1 MNWILA
7 NPALLPLA
15 ALIALPVLVHLFARS
30 RPRSFQFSSTEFI
43 QKIVRKQMNIKRPQD
58 WLLLLIRTLL
68 VATLITIFLQPVLL
82 SEKTLTATNRHV
94 ILIVDA
100 TASMNYPEGVQTRFS
115 AACGAASQRIAELAQ
130 GECANIIFLKS
141 NPESVFPMPGV
152 NTSHLQDV
160 LRRARC
166 TQETGGLEGALSAAV
181 AQLGK
186 SSGAKEII
194 VISDF
199 QSSTWSQESF
209 AVPDDIALTR
219 IRIGSGSGVNGDV
232 TSILADP
239 PQPLLS
245 DPVNLLVEV
254 ANYSAEEARRTVFLE
269 MPDQRLQQEII
280 VPPWARATT
289 LFRIKATT
297 AGLLPIGVSL
307 NEDVFT
313 ADDRRWMILPVKD
326 HIRVGLYAGDS
337 LLATAWSRA
346 LAVLPFVQLQ
356 RLTAEELEGDLPY
369 DLIFLAGW
377 SGEGQANLQR
387 QAIAGSLSLICAPKP
402 ETAARL
408 VAQLSNASGEG
419 GSAPT
424 SEVLRWQTLTDR
436 MAAQIVAREDR
447 LFTLFTKGNFG
458 SFSSGRVRGHLSFNP
473 EAFPGIVPLI
483 QYADKTPA
491 LARLKST
498 SRGEVYLWN
507 IPLDAAQSDWAS
519 KVEFVPLLGELILK
533 GRASG
538 GENPVEE
545 LLPGGVTSLKI
556 AGAGEANRVELIGPE
571 KTAMTVERSMTTQ
584 GVRLISPPLSTAG
597 LYIWKQKGQ
606 VIGGAVVHFPEQ
618 ESDMRLLEK
627 FKDGTQAR
635 QLKADD
641 LLNRPHKESP
651 LWPMFLLIAVALLA
665 FECALAFW
673 IGRKTA

>member
-15 ALIALPVLVHLFARS
+15 SLIALPVLVHLFARS
-30 RPRSFQFSSTEFI
+30 RPRSLKFSSTEFI

-68 VATLITIFLQPVLL
+68 VATLIAIFLQPVLL
-82 SEKTLTATNRHV
+82 SEKPLTAANRSV
-94 ILIVDA
+94 ILIIDA

-115 AACGAASQRIAELAQ
+115 AACGAASRRIAELSQ
-130 GECANIIFLKS
+130 GECANVIFLKS
-141 NPESVFPMPGV
+141 NPESVFPVPGV

-166 TQETGGLEGALSAAV
+166 TQETGVLEGALSAAV
-181 AQLGK
+181 AQFGK
-186 SSGAKEII
+186 ASGAKEIV

-199 QSSTWSQESF
+199 QASTWAQESF
-209 AVPDDIALTR
+209 AVPGDITLTR
-219 IRIGSGSGVNGDV
+219 IRIGSGAGANGAV
-232 TSILADP
+232 TSIQADP
-239 PQPLLS
+239 SQPLLA

-269 MPDQRLQQEII
+269 MPDQRLQQEIT
-280 VPPWARATT
+280 VPPWGRATT

-297 AGLLPIGVSL
+297 AGLLPVGISL

-337 LLATAWSRA
+337 ILATAWSRA
-346 LAVLPFVQLQ
+346 LSVLPFVQLQ

-377 SGEGQANLQR
+377 SGEGLANLQR
-387 QAIAGSLSLICAPKP
+387 QAGSGSLSIVCAPKP
-402 ETAARL
+402 ETT
-408 VAQLSNASGEG
+408 AQLVSQLSSSSGEESSG
-419 GSAPT
+419 T
-424 SEVLRWQTLTDR
+424 KSEVFHWQSLTDR
-436 MAAQIVAREDR
+436 IGAQIVAREDR

-458 SFSSGRVRGHLSFNP
+458 NFSSGRVRGHLSFNP
-473 EAFPGIVPLI
+473 EAFPGMVSLI

-491 LARLKST
+491 LARLKS
-498 SRGEVYLWN
+498 SGRGEIYLWN
-507 IPLDAAQSDWAS
+507 IPLDATQSDWAS

-533 GRASG
+533 GRARA
-538 GENPVEE
+538 GESMVEE
-545 LLPGGVTSLKI
+545 LPPGGVTSLKI
-556 AGAGEANRVELIGPE
+556 AGASEANRVELIGPD
-571 KTAMTVERSMTTQ
+571 KTAMAVERSTTTQ
-584 GVRLISPPLSTAG
+584 GVRLISAPLPTAG

-606 VIGGAVVHFPEQ
+606 VIGGAVVHFPEA
-618 ESDMRLLEK
+618 ESDLRLLEK
-627 FKDGTQAR
+627 FNDGTRAN
-635 QLKADD
+635 QLKTDD
-641 LLNRPHKESP
+641 LLNRPHNESP
-651 LWPMFLLIAVALLA
+651 LWPTLLLIAVTLLA
-665 FECALAFW
+665 FECAVVFW